1 MKKEKFKQ
9 ITLGHEAKVYIEE
22 CFSKGKTLGKLF
34 RSFINLSNGLITTEL
49 PDIVSNWDPNNF
61 EGGFVYKNERVD
73 KTEEPSQTCRT
84 LLINA
89 ILKSLK
95 EDNVCVMESF
105 LPSRGDEWLKETK
118 SHVAFIGEEVCF
130 LLDKNDASR
139 ERVEE
144 TLNDAEDP
152 SIFFGAIGDGDLKSI
167 EKDGNMQ
174 LEELVKFIKK
184 AKKIFVGAYDG
195 EGYLVWEANRRK
207 RKRDGL
213 ILPR

>member
-1 MKKEKFKQ
+1 MFFKR
-9 ITLGHEAKVYIEE
+9 
-22 CFSKGKTLGKLF
+22 KTLGKLF

-118 SHVAFIGEEVCF
+118 SHVAFIG
-130 LLDKNDASR
+130 R
-139 ERVEE
+139 
-144 TLNDAEDP
+144 
-152 SIFFGAIGDGDLKSI
+152 
-167 EKDGNMQ
+167 
-174 LEELVKFIKK
+174 KFVF
-184 AKKIFVGAYDG
+184 A
-195 EGYLVWEANRRK
+195 
-207 RKRDGL
+207 
-213 ILPR
+213 

>member
-1 MKKEKFKQ
+1 MKKEKFKK
-9 ITLGHEAKVYIEE
+9 ITLGREAKAYIEE

-34 RSFINLSNGLITTEL
+34 GSFIDLSNGLITTEL
-49 PDIVSNWDPNNF
+49 PDLVSNWNSNNF

-84 LLINA
+84 LLSNA
-89 ILKSLK
+89 ILESLK
-95 EDNVCVMESF
+95 EGKVCVMESF

-130 LLDKNDASR
+130 LLDKNDASKD
-139 ERVEE
+139 RVEE
-144 TLNDAEDP
+144 ALNNAEYP
-152 SIFFGAIGDGDLKSI
+152 PIFFGAIGDGDLTSI

-174 LEELVKFIKK
+174 IEELVKFIKK

-195 EGYLVWEANRRK
+195 EGYLVWEANK

-213 ILPR
+213 A